1 MNKQEGFSL
10 AEYDETI
17 REVLDSGGA
26 FRIYPRGISMLP
38 LLREG
43 VDSVLLEKP
52 DSALKK
58 GDIAFYRRDDG
69 GYVLHRVIRAGDSY
83 TMCGDNQL
91 RLETGIEQRHI
102 IGRVCTIYRGD
113 RELSMSGLRYRIYC
127 LLWRSFFI
135 RRVYFRLR
143 RIKNGGRKSG
153 V

>member
-1 MNKQEGFSL
+1 MNKQEGFRL

-17 REVLDSGGA
+17 REVLDGGGA

-52 DSALKK
+52 DGAPKK
-58 GDIAFYRRDDG
+58 GDILFYRRDDG
-69 GYVLHRVIRAGDSY
+69 SYVLHRVIRAGESLV
-83 TMCGDNQL
+83 MCGDAQL
-91 RLETGIEQRHI
+91 RPETGIGQRHI
-102 IGRVCTIYRGD
+102 IGRVCRIYRGD
-113 RELSMSGLRYRIYC
+113 RELSMRGVRYRSYC

-143 RIKNGGRKSG
+143 RLGSGR
-153 V
+153 